1 MLESYKWDGMDGWKS
16 PQALILRAP
25 PCGANKSGSHTK
37 ALKGLLI
44 EHKSLFEFYIAFDD
58 QFSLPPA
65 KSDLN
70 AFNTVPEIRTLN
82 VNSQIR
88 RTGRLLKV

>member
-1 MLESYKWDGMDGWKS
+1 MRSNLFCNFVLQKFKTKLLLEKGLFYRSQTMY
-16 PQALILRAP
+16 
-25 PCGANKSGSHTK
+25 NKSGPHTK

-44 EHKSLFEFYIAFDD
+44 EHKSLFEFQIAFDD

-70 AFNTVPEIRTLN
+70 AFNTFP
-82 VNSQIR
+82 
-88 RTGRLLKV
+88 